1 MTDYL
6 GPTQAANAST
16 DTEGRASATPTRV
29 LSARWWTGGR
39 GWSGLAQWPNPALVV
54 WLIAVIVGWT
64 GIVDDASRSDT
75 LAGVGDGA
83 LIVWS
88 VDELVRGS
96 SPVRRLLGA
105 IVLAVQLVRLLA

>member
-1 MTDYL
+1 
-6 GPTQAANAST
+6 
-16 DTEGRASATPTRV
+16 
-29 LSARWWTGGR
+29 
-39 GWSGLAQWPNPALVV
+39 
-54 WLIAVIVGWT
+54 VGN
-64 GIVDDASRSDT
+64 
-75 LAGVGDGA
+75 GA